1 LPIFKPANL
10 YKYNLEGDWSD
21 GLVTGAMYNM
31 GDVMDIFAD
40 LLFFW
45 VIVALRILIPLT
57 IPRFPLPGIIASL
70 ILDAVDQTLFQ
81 TFTNLQLDGYQG
93 YDKALDIYYLAIAY
107 VATMRNWTNYMAFRI
122 SRFLFYYR
130 LIGIVLFE
138 ITQLRWL
145 LLLFPNVFEYFFIF
159 YEIVRLR
166 WDPKRLSN
174 AVLLAVSA
182 GIWIV
187 IKLPQ
192 EYWIHVAQ
200 LDVTDTVKQNLL
212 GYPATTSWK
221 VILTTRPGLMLIFF
235 LGLALIIYIL
245 WHWLR
250 SKLPAPDW
258 PISFAPDA
266 NLPAIPASR
275 LQRTTR
281 SLAAR
286 FFDHELIE
294 KTLLVSLL
302 VVIFAHILPGIRSSD
317 LELTLAMIVII
328 VVNTFVSE
336 ILVRRGITWLH
347 ALRQGLVMVAVNLP
361 VLITLSFLRYGN
373 IPLIAFANII
383 FFTLLLSLIV
393 TLYDRYRPI
402 YLVRFIPNY

>member
-1 LPIFKPANL
+1 
-10 YKYNLEGDWSD
+10 
-21 GLVTGAMYNM
+21 M
-31 GDVMDIFAD
+31 DVSAD
-40 LLFFW
+40 LIFYW
-45 VIVALRILIPLT
+45 IIVALRILIPLT

-81 TFTNLQLDGYQG
+81 TFTTLPLDGYQG

-107 VATMRNWTNYMAFRI
+107 VATMRNWTNFMAFRI

-130 LIGIVLFE
+130 LVGIVLFE
-138 ITQLRWL
+138 IMQLRWL

-159 YEIVRLR
+159 YETIRLR

-174 AVLLAVSA
+174 TVLLAVAA

-192 EYWIHVAQ
+192 EYWIHIAQ
-200 LDVTDTVKQNLL
+200 LDVTDTVKQTVL

-221 VILTTRPGLMLIFF
+221 EILITRPGLVFVFF
-235 LGLALIIYIL
+235 LGLVLILYVL
-245 WHWLR
+245 WRWLR
-250 SKLPAPDW
+250 PKLPAPDW

-266 NLPAIPASR
+266 NLTPISKLR
-275 LQRTTR
+275 LQSTTR
-281 SLAAR
+281 SLAAH
-286 FFDHELIE
+286 FLDHELIE
-294 KTLLVSLL
+294 KALLVSLL
-302 VVIFAHILPGIRSSD
+302 VIIFAHIMPGVRSSD
-317 LELTLAMIVII
+317 LELALAMIIII

-336 ILVRRGITWLH
+336 LLVRRGITWLH

-361 VLITLSFLRYGN
+361 VLLMLSFLRYGN
-373 IPLIAFANII
+373 VPLIAFANII

-402 YLVRFIPNY
+402 YLVRFNPDY

>member
-1 LPIFKPANL
+1 
-10 YKYNLEGDWSD
+10 
-21 GLVTGAMYNM
+21 
-31 GDVMDIFAD
+31 
-40 LLFFW
+40 
-45 VIVALRILIPLT
+45 
-57 IPRFPLPGIIASL
+57 
-70 ILDAVDQTLFQ
+70 
-81 TFTNLQLDGYQG
+81 
-93 YDKALDIYYLAIAY
+93 
-107 VATMRNWTNYMAFRI
+107 MAFRI

-130 LIGIVLFE
+130 LVGIVLFE
-138 ITQLRWL
+138 ILQLRWL

-166 WDPKRLSN
+166 WDPKRLSGKALW
-174 AVLLAVSA
+174 AVAA

-221 VILTTRPGLMLIFF
+221 EILITNPGLVLAFI
-235 LGLALIIYIL
+235 LGLALLIYAL
-245 WHWLR
+245 WRWIR
-250 SKLPAPDW
+250 PKLPAPDW
-258 PISFAPDA
+258 PLSFVPDA
-266 NLPAIPASR
+266 NLTVIPVQR
-275 LQRTTR
+275 LQSTTR
-281 SLAAR
+281 LLAAR
-286 FFDHELIE
+286 FLDHELFE
-294 KTLLVSLL
+294 KALLVSLL

-317 LELTLAMIVII
+317 LELALAMIIII

-336 ILVRRGITWLH
+336 LLVRRGVTWLH